1 MTSRKGRTRL
11 SASLGALVAVWMA
24 ATPFSVDPA
33 EGKSLHY
40 DAAAGMRVR
49 GGSGALDVLGDASDG

>member
-1 MTSRKGRTRL
+1 
-11 SASLGALVAVWMA
+11 MA

-49 GGSGALDVLGDASDG
+49 GSGALDVFGDASDG